1 MKIKYNNRA
10 LLHAYQKHGVTKDQ
24 IENSLAS
31 GIEKRIRDK
40 VNDSIIIFTKN
51 LCIVVDYSL
60 NLRTA
65 FIPNKRYYKSKIN
78 RELLFMKM
86 NKIYAKDINQNKP
99 LAIISEGYLSIKIYD
114 VRREY
119 FDEYV
124 VWNWSDETDIR
135 ISKLR
140 GNKFRVG
147 HQWYTLNDALKY
159 NFF

>member
-10 LLHAYQKHGVTKDQ
+10 LLHTYQKHGVTKDQ
-24 IENSLAS
+24 IELSLAS

-78 RELLFMKM
+78 
-86 NKIYAKDINQNKP
+86 KDI
-99 LAIISEGYLSIKIYD
+99 I
-114 VRREY
+114 
-119 FDEYV
+119 
-124 VWNWSDETDIR
+124 
-135 ISKLR
+135 
-140 GNKFRVG
+140 
-147 HQWYTLNDALKY
+147 LK
-159 NFF
+159 